1 MKTRKS
7 KTGKKLAQ
15 VLKSKMTV
23 QQSHVSLARKLENM
37 AWVAAEA
44 KNPEAAS
51 HLRDMAMEHRAAF
64 VITGEDIFTRTVG

>member
-15 VLKSKMTV
+15 VRKSKMTV
-23 QQSHVSLARKLENM
+23 QQSHVSLANKLSAM
-37 AWVAAEA
+37 AWAATQA
-44 KNPEAAS
+44 KDNDTAY
-51 HLRDMAMEHRAAF
+51 HLTTMSNEHRAAF